1 MESDAVRTQSVLKPT
16 WLFCSFGM
24 QGSLSMTNINLFPS
38 VFGPALPKHKL
49 KLLLINCAKKSL
61 FILSY
66 TSLRMIPLPEATA
79 TRT

>member
-24 QGSLSMTNINLFPS
+24 QGSLSMTNNLFPS

-49 KLLLINCAKKSL
+49 KLFLINCAKKSP

-66 TSLRMIPLPEATA
+66 TSLRMIPLPQATA
-79 TRT
+79 ART